1 MGKYNRLDQIRFLR
15 MINAFLTTYLLNLL
29 LEVCVFLSEWDHMAL
44 EVMPATPYI
53 IEWKVQGQLES
64 RLITAIKKSLQLC
77 YQDCNPM
84 NKISGAFF

>member
-29 LEVCVFLSEWDHMAL
+29 LEVCVFSSEWDHMAL

-53 IEWKVQGQLES
+53 IEWKEQGQLES
-64 RLITAIKKSLQLC
+64 SYLIQPLKSPYSFFIKIVTQ
-77 YQDCNPM
+77 
-84 NKISGAFF
+84 

>member
-1 MGKYNRLDQIRFLR
+1 MGKYIRLDQIRFLQ

-29 LEVCVFLSEWDHMAL
+29 LEVCVFFSESDHMAL

-64 RLITAIKKSLQLC
+64 RPNAAIEKSL
-77 YQDCNPM
+77 
-84 NKISGAFF
+84 